1 MDLPDGRRLGW
12 LELGDPDA
20 WPTFGF
26 HGTPGSRLQ
35 FALPDALQPAGVRL
49 IFPDRPGYG
58 LSTYQ
63 SGRRL
68 TDWPG
73 DVAQL
78 ADHLGVA
85 EFSVFGVSGG
95 GPHSAACAA
104 VLGDRVAA
112 AAIVSGVGPLSHPDA
127 TEGMMPANRVVT
139 VLARRRSRLLRGVMR
154 LQVAG
159 LHRWPEQSLKM
170 MTKQLP
176 PADVAILERPEIRSL
191 FLDDARNI
199 SRDAGRACAQDFE
212 LFVADWGSTSARSR
226 CRCTS
231 GRGTPTATCRLD
243 TAGFSTTRS
252 PARFSTSAQ
261 GRDTSWASIGSRR
274 SLRRSPQRSPPARRP
289 DR

>member
-85 EFSVFGVSGG
+85 EFSVFGVSDG

-212 LFVADWGSTSARSR
+212 LFVADWGFDLGAITVPVHIWQGDADRNVPPGH
-226 CRCTS
+226 
-231 GRGTPTATCRLD
+231 GRLLHDAIPGSVFHECPGEGHFLGIDRIAEIAAAITPAQ
-243 TAGFSTTRS
+243 
-252 PARFSTSAQ
+252 PARAT
-261 GRDTSWASIGSRR
+261 T
-274 SLRRSPQRSPPARRP
+274 
-289 DR
+289 